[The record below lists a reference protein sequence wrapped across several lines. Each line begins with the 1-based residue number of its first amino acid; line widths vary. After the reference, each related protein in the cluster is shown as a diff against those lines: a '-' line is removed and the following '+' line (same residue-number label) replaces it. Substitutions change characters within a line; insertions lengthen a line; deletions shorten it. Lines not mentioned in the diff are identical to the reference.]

1 VPARAWPW
9 MWSWWPATATAA
21 LNRNRNL
28 STGRRLVGL
37 PAQAVAPGA
46 AGQAGGRAHRDPC
59 GRDRR
64 AQRRATPHRTE
75 SARWREGPSCCSPRP
90 ATRSGPWRAPSPR
103 SSRPC
108 AHRPDVAVLNV
119 RMPPGFRDEG
129 LRAAQA
135 HRQRIPQA
143 LPAARRHRAPASP
156 RRPRLPEQVTRD
168 QRDRAACHGAPSRP
182 GTAHQAC
189 CVTRS

>member
-46 AGQAGGRAHRDPC
+46 AGQAGGRARRDPC

-75 SARWREGPSCCSPRP
+75 SARWREGPVLLLTSAGHQVGAVAGAEPEILPALRAPPGRRRARCPHAAGIPGRGPARRASTSAAYSSGFARRP
-90 ATRSGPWRAPSPR
+90 AT
-103 SSRPC
+103 
-108 AHRPDVAVLNV
+108 
-119 RMPPGFRDEG
+119 
-129 LRAAQA
+129 
-135 HRQRIPQA
+135 
-143 LPAARRHRAPASP
+143 
-156 RRPRLPEQVTRD
+156 
-168 QRDRAACHGAPSRP
+168 P
-182 GTAHQAC
+182 GTGESSPSSL
-189 CVTRS
+189 T